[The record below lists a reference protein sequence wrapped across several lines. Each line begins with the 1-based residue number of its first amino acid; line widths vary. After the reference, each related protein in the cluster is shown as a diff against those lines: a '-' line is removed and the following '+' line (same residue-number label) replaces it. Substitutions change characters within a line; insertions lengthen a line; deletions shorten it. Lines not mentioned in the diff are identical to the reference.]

1 MSENDKDDK
10 NEGGLK
16 HVANKI
22 VTGYVV
28 QELGFNEESRLSC
41 TRQEFIAG
49 DVDYEDPLG
58 NPMTIDTSKE
68 DYQPFE
74 MVQPNTEIVILV
86 EKGLIQNVIFP
97 AGLNDVTV
105 VVKDYDTDGSQ
116 DVEKDDE
123 GDEHVETR
131 WNNLD

>member
-10 NEGGLK
+10 NEGGLN
-16 HVANKI
+16 HICNKI
-22 VTGYVV
+22 THGYVV
-28 QELGFNEESRLSC
+28 QEMGFNEDGRLAC

-49 DVDYEDPLG
+49 ESEIEDVCG
-58 NPMTIDTSKE
+58 NPMDIDHTKE
-68 DYQPFE
+68 DYQPYE

-116 DVEKDDE
+116 DVEKDGE
-123 GDEHVETR
+123 GDEYVETR